1 MKKIMLFAS
10 ALAGMFFAASC
21 QQENLEPVH
30 MGNAVTITVEA
41 PGVMNT
47 KAIADGLNVNEV
59 HYAVY
64 KTNEGVDYSIYNEGE
79 GATNGPLAQG
89 VVPMSNKNATINFDL
104 LQDQEYT
111 VLFWAQVEGAG
122 HYNLGDLRTIKVA
135 TSVMGNDETRA
146 AFYARY
152 DFSTYEHK
160 DHVVTLKRPF
170 AQLNL
175 LTTAESLTPVQ
186 TGQTQGYTIDV
197 KKSEVVVAGLADT
210 FNTLTGLAPEGEA
223 KFVFQMAATPE
234 EQGQETL
241 VVNGKAY
248 HYVSMNYFFVPQDE
262 KLVDIKYTVSTD
274 KGDIKNEIVSVPVK
288 ENYRTNVIG
297 NLLTKES
304 TFEIVVDANFDGQE
318 LVPVWDQREVSEPA
332 KVDGKYVIST
342 ASELAWLSAASNG
355 TLPVT
360 ENGQLVSEP
369 AKNFK
374 NETFVLLEDIDLE
387 NIAWTPIGTT
397 VKFLG
402 DFDGN
407 GKTIKNLNVAVNGDV
422 NAGLFGNSGGYIKN
436 LTVVGAQVTGQ
447 AKAGVILGNGVCGK
461 IENCHV
467 KDATV
472 TTTPFDNDNGNHAGA
487 IAGYISAEDNGWV
500 INCSVDNAT
509 ISAYRDVAALV
520 GTATRSTGNS
530 ARITGNKVSNVT
542 VIADQTAEYGEAKA
556 ANAGEIVGRNIG
568 ATLTDN
574 AAENVTVYVLV
585 KKASQL
591 QNALN
596 TVTAGTV
603 EIRFAADIN
612 GDVTVDQQEGKN
624 IVINGDGKKFD
635 GTIYVDGNS
644 NNTGAETLLIKK
656 VNFETAAAS
665 LNFVEQNST
674 DSAVRY
680 AHNVTIQECTF
691 KGGAEVV
698 GVKFRQCFNITIK
711 DSKVLSG
718 HSLAQLYGCTGVTID
733 GVTIKAGRGV
743 SFGTSTNCS
752 VNNATVV
759 AGSYGFRADAGADLT
774 VQNSV
779 VTAAYPIAVRNL
791 TEGTTYDLNVKATKL
806 TSTKGYQVIFTAADS
821 EDKFV
826 QPAGAYTFTTD
837 AEYFV
842 FPGETVIAYET
853 EGLKAAI
860 KAAQNGDVIYLANG
874 GSFEGLFY
882 VEGKGLTIESLG
894 QSTINGKLAIA
905 AAGKTVNVKGVT
917 FENSYDGSV
926 TAGHQYLDKTG
937 KYCIGLYCASVN
949 VEDCTFNLS
958 DNGAINFY
966 AVNAPERCTVKNSTF
981 NCNGFRP
988 ILSKADVTVDGCT
1001 FNDQYKYAL
1010 QVWGNAN
1017 TGNESV
1023 VFTNNT
1029 IKNAGMS
1036 SACADVYKSYVS
1048 VSGSYELA
1056 NVAFTISGN
1065 TPGYNF
1071 VYDNKATVNMLSCS
1085 LNGAQIVAGQC
1096 FPAASDINEVL
1107 ATPAYA
1113 EVEGGYEIY
1122 SAKGMFWFADQVNV
1136 AKNAFNGKTVKLAA
1150 NIDLANAAWTPVG
1163 QTGAT
1168 QFKGTFDGQGK
1179 TISNLNIDAT
1189 AQTGGHYSSGIFGWL
1204 NAATVKNV
1212 NVAGAKVKG
1221 NHNVGVIA
1229 GYLETA
1235 GCTIEA
1241 CHVSDATVECHV
1253 ANDDANGDKCG
1264 VIVGNAP
1271 NAGTPIKACT
1281 ATDSTVSAGRD
1292 AGQIVG
1298 AAKEAYVTDC
1308 SATNVTVTAN
1318 GEGTGKNIR
1327 NEVIGR
1333 LL

>member
-1 MKKIMLFAS
+1 MKKVLLFAS

-21 QQENLEPVH
+21 QQENLEPVQ

-89 VVPMSNKNATINFDL
+89 VVPMSNKKATINFDL

-122 HYNLGDLRTIKVA
+122 HYNLGDLRTIEVA
-135 TSVMGNDETRA
+135 KTVAGNDESRA

-152 DFSTYEHK
+152 DFQTYEHK
-160 DHVVTLKRPF
+160 DHEVTLRRPF

-186 TGQTQGYTIDV
+186 TGQTTGYTIDV
-197 KKSEVVVAGLADT
+197 KTSEVMVEGLATT
-210 FNTLTGLAPEGEA
+210 FNTLTGLAPEGTEKFRFVMA
-223 KFVFQMAATPE
+223 KTPE

-262 KLVDIKYTVSTD
+262 TLVDINYTLVTD
-274 KGDIKNEIVSVPVK
+274 KGNIYNEIVSVPVK

-304 TFEIVVDANFDGQE
+304 TFEIVVDADFDGQA
-318 LVPVWDQREVSEPA
+318 LVEVWDQREVSEPA
-332 KVDGKYVIST
+332 KNAEGQYMIST
-342 ASELAWLSAASNG
+342 ASELAWLAAAVNG

-360 ENGQLVSEP
+360 EDGQLESET
-369 AKNFK
+369 AQKFTGK
-374 NETFVLLEDIDLE
+374 TFVLVEDIDLQ
-387 NIAWTPIGTT
+387 NVLWTPIGATG
-397 VKFLG
+397 KFEG
-402 DFDGN
+402 TFDGQGRTISN
-407 GKTIKNLNVAVNGDV
+407 LKVNCTDKTP
-422 NAGLFGNSGGYIKN
+422 AGLFANAKYVRNVIVKN
-436 LTVVGAQVTGQ
+436 AEVKGHYKV
-447 AKAGVILGNGVCGK
+447 GVIVGDGICSR
-461 IENCHV
+461 IDNCHV
-467 KDATV
+467 AEATV
-472 TTTPFDNDNGNHAGA
+472 LATPLNNDDANHAGG
-487 IAGYISAEDNGWV
+487 IVGYLSAENEAYV
-500 INCSVDNAT
+500 KNSSVANST
-509 ISAYRDVAALV
+509 ITAYRDVAGIAGTANQAALV
-520 GTATRSTGNS
+520 ANCS
-530 ARITGNKVSNVT
+530 VENVT
-542 VIADQTAEYGEAKA
+542 VIADQTPAYKEVKV
-556 ANAGEIVGRNIG
+556 ANAGQIAGRVHSK
-568 ATLTDN
+568 ATLEGNT
-574 AAENVTVYVLV
+574 AENSTAVV
-585 KKASQL
+585 KV
-591 QNALN
+591 N
-596 TVTAGTV
+596 T
-603 EIRFAADIN
+603 AANLEYQANN
-612 GDVTVDQQEGKN
+612 GDVEVVFATDIKGNVTVDQQEGRN
-624 IVINGDGKKFD
+624 VVINGNGKKFD
-635 GTIYVDGNS
+635 GTILIDGNARS
-644 NNTGAETLLIKK
+644 NGAETVVIKN
-656 VNFETAAAS
+656 VNFETAAAE
-665 LNFVEQNST
+665 LNFVEMNST
-674 DSAVRY
+674 DGAVRY
-680 AHNVTIQECTF
+680 AHNVTIDGCTF
-691 KGGAEVV
+691 KGGENVV
-698 GVKFRQCFNITIK
+698 GAKFRQCFNIVIK
-711 DSKVLSG
+711 NSQVLAG
-718 HSLAQLYGCTGVTID
+718 HSLAQLYGCSGVTID
-733 GVTIKAGRGV
+733 GVEVNAGRGV
-743 SFGTSTNCS
+743 SFGTSTNC
-752 VNNATVV
+752 VV
-759 AGSYGFRADAGADLT
+759 RNSKFVAESYGLRAEPNGDLT
-774 VQNSV
+774 VEASDV
-779 VTAAYPIAVRNL
+779 VAAYPIAVRKL
-791 TEGTTYDLNVKATKL
+791 TAGATYDLTVNSTAVK
-806 TSTKGYQVIFTAADS
+806 STKGYEVIFTGASD

-826 QPAGAYTFTTD
+826 QPAGTYTFTTD
-837 AEYFV
+837 GEYVV

-860 KAAQNGDVIYLANG
+860 AAAQEGETIKLANG
-874 GSFEGLFY
+874 GYFEGLFY
-882 VEGKGLTIESLG
+882 VNGKSLNIEAIG
-894 QSTINGKLAIA
+894 EATINGKLAIA
-905 AAGKTVNVKGVT
+905 ASGKTVNVKGVT
-917 FENSYDGSV
+917 FENSYAGSV
-926 TAGHQYLDKTG
+926 TTGHQYLDKTG

-966 AVNAPERCTVKNSTF
+966 AINAPERCTVKNSTF
-981 NCNGFRP
+981 DCNGFRP

-1029 IKNAGMS
+1029 IKNAGMT

-1048 VSGSYELA
+1048 VSGSYNLA

-1085 LNGAQIVAGQC
+1085 LNGKQIVEGQC

-1168 QFKGTFDGQGK
+1168 TFNGVFDGQNY
-1179 TISNLNIDAT
+1179 TISNLYVNSEDK
-1189 AQTGGHYSSGIFGWL
+1189 TGAYYSSGLFGWVETHSEGKGHIK
-1204 NAATVKNV
+1204 NVKINGATVVGHHNC
-1212 NVAGAKVKG
+1212 GAL
-1221 NHNVGVIA
+1221 VGYITEKYAVVDN
-1229 GYLETA
+1229 
-1235 GCTIEA
+1235 
-1241 CHVSDATVECHV
+1241 CHVSNATISCTY
-1253 ANDDANGDKCG
+1253 ANGDADGDKAG
-1264 VIVGNAP
+1264 ALIGNAT
-1271 NAGTPIKACT
+1271 NATKVNGCSAVDC
-1281 ATDSTVSAGRD
+1281 TVSAGRD
-1292 AGQIVG
+1292 SGQLIG
-1298 AAKEAYVTDC
+1298 AAKSDNVTDC
-1308 SATNVTVTAN
+1308 SATNVTVSAN
-1318 GEGTGKNIR
+1318 GTGTGKNIR